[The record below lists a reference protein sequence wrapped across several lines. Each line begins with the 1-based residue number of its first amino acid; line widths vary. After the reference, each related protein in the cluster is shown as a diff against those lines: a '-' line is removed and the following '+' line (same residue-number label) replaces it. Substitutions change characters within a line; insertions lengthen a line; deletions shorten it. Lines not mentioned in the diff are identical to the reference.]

1 MRSSIA
7 LLGTL
12 ASFVLH
18 AQTPSWDWVY
28 GSGGEHKDDGKSVAI
43 APDGSVYELGVF
55 QSDSITLG
63 DTTLYNPIEP
73 DHNMFLAKYTPDGEL
88 LWAKMPTGLF
98 YGCIPEAMTV
108 DQEGN
113 VIVAGAFNGYNI
125 RFGELQING
134 GNVTSDTEILIVK
147 LDADGNGIWGY
158 SQGGVQA
165 TNSEYI
171 TDVRT
176 DSQGNVFALGNTHSA
191 SINFDGTVYE
201 NLGPNMLFILKFSPT
216 GEMLDVAT
224 SYSQC
229 THSSYSMGLD
239 EFGNVYIGGSFF
251 NTNIR
256 FGQVQVP
263 TAGVNDEHA
272 FLFKFDNEL
281 QPLWA
286 QTIGGYGDDDVYGVA
301 LDGNG
306 HLYVVGRS
314 TSGTVSTNG
323 MSAPNPY
330 EEGGMVAQYDLEGVP
345 QWIRVVGDS
354 IAAWEVEADAD
365 HVYVMANF
373 TTQLPVEIGNDT
385 LQSTGPYQIC
395 LFALGADGTHQ
406 WAEGIL
412 GTRTHTGDLAVAS
425 PTDIYVTGMYAFGD
439 AFFGPLDLP
448 MEAQEET
455 YFTDVF
461 FARLHVDELNVGI
474 STPSAHEL
482 SIFPVPASDQLALR
496 SAVGPLLDVEL
507 LDASGRIVLRI
518 PANGEATMQMD
529 VSGLQ
534 AGNYVLRSRTHAGVR
549 HAVVSVVR

>member
-1 MRSSIA
+1 MRTSLA
-7 LLGTL
+7 LLASL
-12 ASFVLH
+12 ASLVLP
-18 AQTPSWDWVY
+18 AQTATWEWVH
-28 GSGGEHKDDGKSVAI
+28 GSGGENKDDGKSVAI
-43 APDGSVYELGVF
+43 APDGSVYELGFF
-55 QSDSITLG
+55 QSASITLG

-73 DHNMFLAKYTPDGEL
+73 DHNMFLAKYTPEGEL
-88 LWAKMPTGLF
+88 LWAMMPTGMF
-98 YGCIPEAMTV
+98 YGCFPEAMAV

-113 VIVAGAFNGYNI
+113 LIIAGGFQGYNI
-125 RFGELQING
+125 RFGDLQING

-158 SQGGVQA
+158 SQGGVLA

-171 TDVRT
+171 LDVRT

-191 SINFDGTVYE
+191 SINFGGTVYE
-201 NLGPNMLFILKFSPT
+201 NLGPNMLFLLKFSPT
-216 GEMLDVAT
+216 GEMLEVAT

-229 THSSYSMGLD
+229 THSSYSLGLD
-239 EFGNVYIGGSFF
+239 EFDNVYIGGSFF
-251 NTNIR
+251 NTYIR

-272 FLFKFDNEL
+272 FLFKFDNQL

-314 TSGTVSTNG
+314 TSSTVTTNG

-330 EEGGMVAQYDLEGVP
+330 EEGGMVAQYDLDGVP
-345 QWIRVVGDS
+345 QWIRMVGDS
-354 IAAWEVEADAD
+354 IAPWDVEADMG
-365 HVYVMANF
+365 HVYVMANM
-373 TTQLPVEIGNDT
+373 TAQLPVVIGSHT
-385 LQSTGPYQIC
+385 VQSTGPYNAC
-395 LFALGADGTHQ
+395 LFALQADGTAQ

-425 PTDIYVTGMYAFGD
+425 PSDIYVTGMYAFGD

-448 MEAQEET
+448 MEAQVDT
-455 YFTDVF
+455 YYTDVF

-474 STPSAHEL
+474 SSPNAPEL
-482 SIFPVPASDQLALR
+482 SIFPVPTADQLTLR
-496 SAVGPLLDVEL
+496 SADGPLLEVEL
-507 LDASGRIVLRI
+507 LDASGRTVLRV
-518 PANGEATMQMD
+518 PANGEATMQLD

-534 AGNYVLRSRTHAGVR
+534 AGKYVLRSRLSAGVR
-549 HAVVSVVR
+549 HAVISVVR